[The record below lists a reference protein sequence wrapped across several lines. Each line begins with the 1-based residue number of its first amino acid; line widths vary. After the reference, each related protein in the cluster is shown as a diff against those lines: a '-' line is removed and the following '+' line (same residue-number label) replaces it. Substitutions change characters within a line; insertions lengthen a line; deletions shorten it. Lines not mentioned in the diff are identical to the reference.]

1 MALHEPAR
9 LGEGSRERIDLSII
23 VPILNEAPTLEE
35 LADRLICTLHRLG
48 KSYEVIFVD
57 DGSTDDSAKLLKGL
71 YELHPTIKVIRLNR
85 NYGQHLAIFAGL
97 ERARG
102 EIVVTLDGDL
112 QNPPEEIPRLLE
124 KIQEGYDVVCG
135 QRTSRQ
141 DPLRRKVLSY
151 LVSKLASRLV
161 GVRMRDYGSM
171 LRAYRRPVIDQLL
184 CCQDRSMYIPALAN
198 TFAASATEIPVEHQ
212 RRTAGSSRYNF
223 FGLLRLSAD
232 LVTGFSLLPIRL
244 VSLVG
249 TLLALLGMGGG
260 LYIGLQSLR
269 GTPQALPL
277 ALMALFLFV
286 AGLQLLALG
295 LIGEYVGRA
304 YMEVQRRP
312 RYGIQEVWE

>member
-1 MALHEPAR
+1 MALHKPAR
-9 LGEGSRERIDLSII
+9 VGEGSRERIDLSVI
-23 VPILNEAPTLEE
+23 VPILNEAATLEE
-35 LADRLICTLHRLG
+35 LAERLMCTLHRLG

-57 DGSTDDSAKLLKGL
+57 DGSTDDSAKLLKRL
-71 YELHPTIKVIRLNR
+71 YELYPTIKVIRLNR
-85 NYGQHLAIFAGL
+85 NYGQHMAILAGL
-97 ERARG
+97 DRARG

-151 LVSKLASRLV
+151 LIGKLASRLV
-161 GVRMRDYGSM
+161 GVTMRDYGSM

-184 CCQDRSMYIPALAN
+184 RCRDRSMYIPALAN
-198 TFAASATEIPVEHQ
+198 AFAASVAEIPVDHQ
-212 RRTAGSSRYNF
+212 RRAAGSSRYNF
-223 FGLLRLSAD
+223 FGLLRLTAD
-232 LVTGFSLLPIRL
+232 LVTGFSLWPIRI

-249 TLLALLGMGGG
+249 TLLALFGIGVG
-260 LYIGLQSLR
+260 LYTALLSLR
-269 GTPQALPL
+269 GAPQSLASVLTALL
-277 ALMALFLFV
+277 LFV

-295 LIGEYVGRA
+295 LIGEYVGRT
-304 YMEVQRRP
+304 YMEIRQRP

>member
-1 MALHEPAR
+1 MAVHEPAR
-9 LGEGSRERIDLSII
+9 VEEGKRERLDLSVI

-35 LADRLICTLHRLG
+35 LADRLIGTLHRLG

-71 YELHPTIKVIRLNR
+71 YELHATIKVIRLNR

-141 DPLRRKVLSY
+141 DSLRRKVLSY

-161 GVRMRDYGSM
+161 GVPMRDYGSM
-171 LRAYRRPVIDQLL
+171 LRAYRRPVIEQLL
-184 CCQDRSMYIPALAN
+184 RCQDRSLYIPALAN
-198 TFAASATEIPVEHQ
+198 AFAASATEIPVEHR
-212 RRTAGSSRYNF
+212 RRTAGSSRYNV
-223 FGLLRLSAD
+223 FGLLRLTAD

-244 VSLVG
+244 ISLMG
-249 TLLALLGMGGG
+249 TVLALLGASCG
-260 LYIGLQSLR
+260 LYIGLQSWR
-269 GTPQALPL
+269 GAVQTMPM
-277 ALMALFLFV
+277 ALMALLLLV
-286 AGLQLLALG
+286 GGLQLLAFG
-295 LIGEYVGRA
+295 VIGEYVGRA
-304 YMEVQRRP
+304 CMEVRRRP
-312 RYGIQEVWE
+312 RYGIQEIWE

>member
-1 MALHEPAR
+1 MAVHEPAR
-9 LGEGSRERIDLSII
+9 VGEGRRERLDLSVI

-35 LADRLICTLHRLG
+35 LADRLIGTLHRLG

-71 YELHPTIKVIRLNR
+71 YELHATVKVIRLNR

-102 EIVVTLDGDL
+102 EVAVTLDGDL

-124 KIQEGYDVVCG
+124 KIREGYDVVCG
-135 QRTSRQ
+135 QRASRQ
-141 DPLRRKVLSY
+141 DPLRRKALSY

-161 GVRMRDYGSM
+161 GVPMRDYGSM
-171 LRAYRRPVIDQLL
+171 LRAYRRPVIEQLL
-184 CCQDRSMYIPALAN
+184 RCQDRSLYIPALAN
-198 TFAASATEIPVEHQ
+198 AFAASATEVPVGHQ

-223 FGLLRLSAD
+223 FGLLRLTAD

-244 VSLVG
+244 VSLMG
-249 TLLALLGMGGG
+249 TLLASLGAGFG
-260 LYIGLQSLR
+260 LWIGLQSWR
-269 GTPQALPL
+269 GAAQTMPV
-277 ALMALFLFV
+277 ALMALLLFV
-286 AGLQLLALG
+286 GGLQLLALG

-304 YMEVQRRP
+304 CMEVRRRP